1 MSIRHGLLALLAQ
14 EPMYGAQLRS
24 EFESRT
30 GDTWPLNVG
39 QVYTTLARLDRDGL
53 VEAAG
58 GADAEGRIAY
68 RLTTLG
74 QTEVTRWWAAAVDR
88 GDTPRD
94 ELVIKLALAVTMPGV
109 DVRSLV
115 QTQRTA
121 TLRHLQALTRLKG
134 RNPEAPGGRN
144 ELSWLLVLDNLVF
157 AAEAEVRWLD
167 HVETRLA
174 RETARAS
181 ENGRA
186 AEAGPA
192 AEAGS
197 RPTVGSHGE
206 LSAYRARR

>member
-1 MSIRHGLLALLAQ
+1 
-14 EPMYGAQLRS
+14 
-24 EFESRT
+24 
-30 GDTWPLNVG
+30 VG
-39 QVYTTLARLDRDGL
+39 QVYTTLARLERDGL

-58 GADAEGRIAY
+58 SADAEGRIAY
-68 RLTTLG
+68 RLTTQG

-109 DVRSLV
+109 DVRRLV

-121 TLRHLQALTRLKG
+121 TLHHLQALTRLKG
-134 RNPEAPGGRN
+134 RTPEVAVGRN

-174 RETARAS
+174 REATPAPETGRLA
-181 ENGRA
+181 EAGRVPEAGPAAEKGRA
-186 AEAGPA
+186 AETGPA

-197 RPTVGSHGE
+197 RRTAGSHGE